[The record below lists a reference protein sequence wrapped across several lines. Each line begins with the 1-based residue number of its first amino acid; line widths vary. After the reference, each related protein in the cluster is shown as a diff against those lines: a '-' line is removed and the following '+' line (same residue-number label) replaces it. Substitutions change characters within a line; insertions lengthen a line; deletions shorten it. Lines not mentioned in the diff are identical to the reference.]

1 MVHLES
7 YTKMNFTDY
16 LTEANLSKNVHL
28 EHLEDEVLNRG
39 VAGARDAINFLQ
51 SLRDMLAGNSPA
63 RTLNLTTK
71 WDGAPAVFAGINPE
85 NGKFFVGTKGVFAKN
100 AKLNYTNADIDQN
113 HPNPG
118 LNQKLKIALRYLPK
132 LGIKGILQGDM
143 MFTKG
148 DIKSETIDGERMI
161 TFTPNTITY
170 AVPADTRLA
179 QMMTSAQV
187 GVVFHTSYT
196 GRTMEDMKAS
206 FNIDI
211 KNLNTTKDVW
221 FRDADYTDASG
232 TATFTAQETK
242 NITRILS
249 DVGSI
254 FKNTS
259 ALVMNRLATND
270 KIKLFV
276 KTFNNKKVREG
287 QIISDTMRHTRE
299 LILDVEKQLNDR
311 ILEAKRDDTKKNRI
325 AEKTEIMRFFRSYA
339 VELKKIFD
347 IQNGITEAK
356 NMIVRKLQQVEQ
368 VARTFIKTDSGYRIT
383 APEGFVAVDHLKGNA
398 VKLVDRLEFS
408 QANFNAAK
416 NWSK

>member
-1 MVHLES
+1 
-7 YTKMNFTDY
+7 MNFTDY

-179 QMMTSAQV
+179 QMMTAAQV

-311 ILEAKRDDTKKNRI
+311 ILEAKREDTKKNRI

-383 APEGFVAVDHLKGNA
+383 APEGFVAVDHIKGNA